1 MRSSK
6 MNYAYANVLN
16 LSGEEEESRDET
28 GVTGGEGDEER
39 SEEDAE
45 VFQKMIDAVE
55 NHDGDISLL
64 YSGTGMYLL
73 GMTFGWTAFRVVH
86 TRKAALNYKAILG
99 ITTHSLAFPYGGYEA
114 APDQQRGSLAV

>member
-1 MRSSK
+1 
-6 MNYAYANVLN
+6 MNHANDVWD
-16 LSGEEEESRDET
+16 LSEEEEELRDET
-28 GVTGGEGDEER
+28 VTGDEGDEEGN
-39 SEEDAE
+39 EEDVE

-86 TRKAALNYKAILG
+86 TRKATLNYKTILG
-99 ITTHSLAFPYGGYEA
+99 ITTHSLAFPHGGYEA
-114 APDQQRGSLAV
+114 AS